1 MSQATLGL
9 GLVRNGAIL
18 LTTSLIWGTQIS
30 NTPYPRI
37 ALSTHVNMLQHG
49 LLSIAA
55 GLLLREHGLVG
66 KMDDW
71 QVWVVFIP
79 HMYLWVLGIASVG
92 NTFWGTNKFLTIVY
106 PCLLFVNGSWRR
118 RVMRRAGR
126 LGRRC
131 LWNVLLSVLG
141 CWFLLGAF
149 FRTSFSARLR
159 NGNVGCCKGSCNCS

>member
-1 MSQATLGL
+1 MWNKHNPNLPIILSTTMSQTTLGL

-55 GLLLREHGLVG
+55 GLVLREHGLVG

-79 HMYLWVLGIASVG
+79 HMYLWVLGIASVC
-92 NTFWGTNKFLTIVY
+92 NTFWGTNKFLTILAKESDAPGGKTWQEV
-106 PCLLFVNGSWRR
+106 FVKCAS
-118 RVMRRAGR
+118 
-126 LGRRC
+126 
-131 LWNVLLSVLG
+131 
-141 CWFLLGAF
+141 LGAGLLIPAWGVL
-149 FRTSFSARLR
+149 SYKL
-159 NGNVGCCKGSCNCS
+159 VC